1 MHFNVHDNWL
11 IRNRNRNLQTCKAPL
26 ESQVGAIAPLMR
38 YWWEFEKREEPSGDT
53 YMVTHHRKP
62 LKSLAR
68 KIGWFIGTKSTKL
81 AADEKKQH
89 QAYE

>member
-38 YWWEFEKREEPSGDT
+38 Y
-53 YMVTHHRKP
+53 
-62 LKSLAR
+62 
-68 KIGWFIGTKSTKL
+68 
-81 AADEKKQH
+81 
-89 QAYE
+89 